1 VLKNLLAVVCAAT
14 VVATGYLSLSLLVLN
29 PPRANFTVWF
39 ELAAVL
45 VAQSLATIVAINM
58 PRPPAALRYAVA
70 SGALLLLLIASWRV
84 GGTLTTSHFEGYNLL
99 LGAILAVQGVLT
111 LMVVRPFRSFPAALR
126 QSR

>member
-1 VLKNLLAVVCAAT
+1 MLKNLLAVVCAAT

-58 PRPPAALRYAVA
+58 PHPPAALRYAVA

-84 GGTLTTSHFEGYNLL
+84 SGALTTSHFEGYNLL

-111 LMVVRPFRSFPAALR
+111 FMVVRPFRSFPAALR